1 MLESHYFDAD
11 PEDLAGL
18 ACQCHATIGYHFLKI
33 EVLLARPPLRQRSD
47 LKPPRAGVNR
57 RDLLRLRRLNADM
70 SAGMPGPVTALV
82 QVAPSG
88 GWAELLRAHRPAMGS
103 FFEVRLGARVPGALE
118 LAGRALD
125 LVDELEAQL
134 TVYRDDSEVSKLNA
148 QAHLQ
153 PVAVEPRLFELLE
166 RAIELSRQTNGAYD
180 VSSGA
185 LSEAWGFVRG
195 PKRVPDPETLAE
207 ARARTGWQHLR
218 LDSQAK
224 TVGFDRPGIQI
235 NLGSIGKGYAIDRAT
250 EVIRDHWF
258 PTSALVHGGQSSLF
272 AVGSPPGR
280 LGGRWEVALRNPF
293 EPETPLGVLRLRNQ
307 GLGTSGGAFQHFE
320 AGGRVYGH
328 IIDPR
333 TGEPADGPAS
343 VTVVALTAAEA
354 DALSTAFFLL
364 GADAAEAFV
373 AGHPGV
379 GIIIVEQGESDRS
392 PRVLAF
398 GMGPEDFL
406 SG

>member
-1 MLESHYFDAD
+1 
-11 PEDLAGL
+11 
-18 ACQCHATIGYHFLKI
+18 
-33 EVLLARPPLRQRSD
+33 
-47 LKPPRAGVNR
+47 
-57 RDLLRLRRLNADM
+57 
-70 SAGMPGPVTALV
+70 
-82 QVAPSG
+82 
-88 GWAELLRAHRPAMGS
+88 MGS

-134 TVYRDDSEVSKLNA
+134 TVYRDDSEISRLNA
-148 QAHLQ
+148 HAHEQ
-153 PVAVEPRLFELLE
+153 PIAVEPRLFDLLE
-166 RAIELSRQTNGAYD
+166 RAIELSRQTGGAYD

-195 PKRVPDPETLAE
+195 PKRVPDAETLAD
-207 ARARTGWQHLR
+207 ARARTGWHHLR
-218 LDSQAK
+218 LDPQAR
-224 TVGFDRPGIQI
+224 TVAFDRPGIRI
-235 NLGSIGKGYAIDRAT
+235 NLGSIGKGYAIDRAV
-250 EVIRDHWF
+250 EVIRNHWF

-272 AVGSPPGR
+272 ALGSPPGR

-293 EPETPLGVLRLRNQ
+293 EPEKPLGIIRLRDR

-328 IIDPR
+328 ILDPR
-333 TGEPADGPAS
+333 TGEPVDGPAS
-343 VTVVALTAAEA
+343 VTVVAARAADA

-364 GADAAEAFV
+364 GADAAAEFATH
-373 AGHPGV
+373 HPDV
-379 GIIIVEQGESDRS
+379 GIIIVEKRHADQT

-406 SG
+406 IG